1 MKGKIMDSLRLW
13 FSFLQKI
20 AEKAR
25 KNSPQNRNLRLQIK
39 IW

>member
-1 MKGKIMDSLRLW
+1 MKGKIMDITRLW

-25 KNSPQNRNLRLQIK
+25 KTHSNRNLRVQIK